1 MLLLY
6 PQHHSHRVLSL
17 SIPILQTFTSKE
29 IIFHTQAR
37 NEMLIGVN
45 RLTDTLAVTLGP
57 KGKHVI
63 IDQVFTEPKI
73 TKDGLTISKSIEFA
87 NKYHNM
93 GANLIKQVTNRV
105 SNEVGDGTTTATILA
120 REIFKES
127 CKCLLIGMNP
137 MAIKKG
143 MLTALDIV
151 VKDLNAQAIKLS
163 TKADLEKVATISANN
178 DVVLGKMI
186 SNIIHT
192 IGIDGTVNVQNG
204 RTLKHEVEITDG
216 IRFNRGYISN
226 HFINNEKTQR
236 CEYKDVL
243 VFITENKMKDIKQ
256 ATLLL
261 EEALKLQKPLLLIAT
276 DYDNEVISM
285 LAINKIKNK
294 LPICAV
300 KAPAFGDNRKLTL
313 QDYAIATGATV
324 ISDEAGRTINEY
336 KEHLKEV
343 FGKARNIIVTKEETI
358 IIEPQNKGKKVF
370 EDRLRLIKEQL
381 DQEVNE
387 YEKEKFQTRL
397 NRLNGGIAILKVGG
411 ASETEVEE
419 LKEKIDDAICA
430 TKAALSKGIVAGG
443 GIALLN
449 ASKKLQSLNPT
460 DKEQAMGVNIVK
472 QALKQPLITL
482 CNNAGLNGDM
492 ICEKLCELNNN
503 KMGMDVNRG
512 QIVNMINEGIIDP
525 VKIVIEEIV
534 SAVKI
539 AGMMFTTEAAMIN
552 DPTVPKLK
560 KKIPEDEMID

>member
-1 MLLLY
+1 ML
-6 PQHHSHRVLSL
+6 
-17 SIPILQTFTSKE
+17 T
-29 IIFHTQAR
+29 
-37 NEMLIGVN
+37 GVN

-63 IDQVFTEPKI
+63 IEQVFAEPKI
-73 TKDGLTISKSIEFA
+73 TKDGLTISKAIEFA

-93 GANLIKQVTNRV
+93 GASLIKQVTNRV
-105 SNEVGDGTTTATILA
+105 SSEVGDGTTTATILA
-120 REIFKES
+120 REIIKDS
-127 CKCLLIGMNP
+127 CKCLLAGMNP

-143 MLTALDIV
+143 MQTALDIV
-151 VKDLNAQAIKLS
+151 VKDLTAQAIKLS
-163 TKADLEKVATISANN
+163 TRADLDKVAIISANN
-178 DVVLGKMI
+178 DVALGTMI
-186 SNIIHT
+186 SSVIHR
-192 IGIDGTVNVQNG
+192 IGVDGTVNVQNG

-216 IRFNRGYISN
+216 IRFNRGYVSN

-243 VFITENKMKDIKQ
+243 VFITENKMKDIQQ

-294 LPICAV
+294 LPVCAV

-313 QDYAIATGATV
+313 QDYAIATGAVV

-336 KEHLKEV
+336 KEQLRDV
-343 FGKARNIIVTKEETI
+343 FGKARSIVVTKEETI
-358 IIEPQNKGKKVF
+358 IVEPQNKGSKVL

-430 TKAALSKGIVAGG
+430 TKAAMSKGIVAGG

-449 ASKKLQSLNPT
+449 ASKRLQSLNT
-460 DKEQAMGVNIVK
+460 ANKDQAMGVSIVQK
-472 QALKQPLITL
+472 ALKQPLITL

-492 ICEKLCELNNN
+492 ICEKLCEMN
-503 KMGMDVNRG
+503 KKEMGMDVNRG
-512 QIVNMINEGIIDP
+512 QMVDMIKEGIIDP
-525 VKIVIEEIV
+525 VKVVIEEIV

-539 AGMMFTTEAAMIN
+539 AGLMFTTEAAMIN
-552 DPTVPKLK
+552 DPTVPARKTRNA
-560 KKIPEDEMID
+560 EEEMID

>member
-1 MLLLY
+1 MLLSH
-6 PQHHSHRVLSL
+6 PQHRVLSL
-17 SIPILQTFTSKE
+17 SLPIIQTFTSKE

-73 TKDGLTISKSIEFA
+73 TKDGLTISKSIAFS

-93 GANLIKQVTNRV
+93 GANLIKQVTTRV

-137 MAIKKG
+137 MLIKKG

-151 VKDLNAQAIKLS
+151 VKDLNSQAIKLT
-163 TKADLEKVATISANN
+163 TKDDLEKVATISANN
-178 DVVLGKMI
+178 DVALGKMI
-186 SNIIHT
+186 SNIIHR

-204 RTLKHEVEITDG
+204 TTLKHEVEITDG
-216 IRFNRGYISN
+216 IRFNRGYVSN

-256 ATLLL
+256 TTLLL

-276 DYDNEVISM
+276 EYDNEVVSM

-324 ISDEAGRTINEY
+324 ISDDAGRTINEY
-336 KEHLKEV
+336 KEHLRDV
-343 FGKARNIIVTKEETI
+343 LGKARSIIVTKEETI
-358 IIEPQNKGKKVF
+358 IIEPLNKGNKVLA
-370 EDRLRLIKEQL
+370 DRIRLIKEQL

-387 YEKEKFQTRL
+387 YEKEKYQTRL

-411 ASETEVEE
+411 ASETEVEK
-419 LKEKIDDAICA
+419 LKEKVDDAICA

-449 ASKKLQSLNPT
+449 ASKKLQSIDNNTLN
-460 DKEQAMGVNIVK
+460 KEHAIGINIVK

-482 CNNAGLNGDM
+482 CNNAGLNGNM
-492 ICEKLCELNNN
+492 ICEKLYELNDNT
-503 KMGMDVNRG
+503 MGMNVNTG
-512 QIVNMINEGIIDP
+512 KIVNMINSGIIDP
-525 VKIVIEEIV
+525 VKVVIEEIV

-539 AGMMFTTEAAMIN
+539 AGLMFTTEAAMIN
-552 DPTVPKLK
+552 DPTVPKPK
-560 KKIPEDEMID
+560 KQIQEDEMID